1 MENQE
6 KSAIQE
12 MDETI
17 KRRKDE
23 KLAEAVKLVNETIK
37 EEWDAYSKIA
47 ETEEQDP
54 VMVEG
59 FTSRNCGA
67 HVMIDPK
74 PIARIFLNYN
84 YPMIKV
90 LGEDAPQAMWDE
102 IAEHVGLEEAFGVD
116 L

>member
-6 KSAIQE
+6 KTAIQE
-12 MDETI
+12 MDETA
-17 KRRKDE
+17 KRRKNE
-23 KLAEAVKLVNETIK
+23 KLAEAVKLVSEAIR
-37 EEWDAYSKIA
+37 EEWSTYSKIA
-47 ETEEQDP
+47 ETDEQDP

-59 FTSRNCGA
+59 LTSRGCNA
-67 HVMIDPK
+67 HVMVDPK

-90 LGEDAPQAMWDE
+90 LGEDAPQSMWDN